1 MNQVLLTGG
10 AGFIGSHLAESLV
23 AQGVRVRII
32 DDFSNGLRS
41 NLQTVASQIEVIE
54 ASIEDAAALNQA
66 AQGCQTIFHF
76 AAVSNVAQTL
86 QFPAQAHAV
95 NATGTLHVLEAARA
109 NGCHVVYSSS
119 AATYGDTPELPKQE
133 SGATEPISL
142 YGTQKLLGEHYLRNY
157 GALFGVT
164 GAALRYFNVYGPR
177 QRPDSPYS
185 GVISIFADRALRAA
199 PITIFGD
206 GEQTRDF
213 VYVADVVA
221 ANLAASKMRQ
231 PFQTAINVGT
241 GREVNLND
249 LARTMIRLTGERS
262 SLGYGPRREGDIVRS
277 VANVQRLC
285 DELGVIAQTELATG
299 LKHLLDSLG

>member
-1 MNQVLLTGG
+1 MKKVLVTGG
-10 AGFIGSHLAESLV
+10 AGFIGGHLVESLV
-23 AQGVRVRII
+23 AQGVRVRVI
-32 DDFSNGLRS
+32 DDVSNGLRT
-41 NLQTVASQIEVIE
+41 NLAPVIDNIEVIE
-54 ASIEDAAALNQA
+54 ASIVDAVALTQA
-66 AQGCQTIFHF
+66 AEGCDTIFHL

-95 NATGTLHVLEAARA
+95 NATGTLHVLEAART
-109 NGCHVVYSSS
+109 NGSHVVYSSS
-119 AATYGDTPELPKQE
+119 AATYGDTPELPKLE

-164 GAALRYFNVYGPR
+164 GVALRYFNVYGPR

-185 GVISIFADRALRAA
+185 GVISIFADRARRGD

-206 GEQTRDF
+206 GQQTRDF

-221 ANLAASKMRQ
+221 ANIAAAQYRQ
-231 PFQTAINVGT
+231 PFQSAVNVGT

-249 LARTMIRLTGERS
+249 LAETMIRLTGGRS
-262 SLGYGPRREGDIVRS
+262 HLGYGPRRDGDIVRS
-277 VANVQRLC
+277 VANVDGLR
-285 DELGVIAQTELATG
+285 DDLGVIAQTDLSTG
-299 LKHLLDSLG
+299 LQHLLDSLG